1 MSETDEIPRFGR
13 CSCGEELIPIWDDW
27 WDDNK
32 HIRGISCF
40 RCPACLRDHPAPPD
54 YDVILETR

>member
-1 MSETDEIPRFGR
+1 MPDIDDSKFGR
-13 CSCGEELIPIWDDW
+13 CDCGEELVPIWDTW

-40 RCPACLRDHPAPPD
+40 RCPSCLQDYPAPPD
-54 YDVILETR
+54 FDVILETR